1 MSKTRQVWTA
11 NIRTLGIF
19 ERTGEGFAVV
29 RSDDDEVKVLDPA
42 AQRPKTQLGMIKVGI
57 SDFRKSQTV
66 YIWNRAVF
74 IK

>member
-1 MSKTRQVWTA
+1 MT
-11 NIRTLGIF
+11 TLDMF
-19 ERTGEGFAVV
+19 DRTGEGFAHL
-29 RSDDDEVKVLDPA
+29 RSDDDDEVKVLEPA
-42 AQRPKTQLGMIKVGI
+42 AQRPKIQLGMIKVGI